1 MKIEDLMIGDWVC
14 LADGNLPLEERYFKI
29 EYLSTSAGVSW
40 VNQGTNAPI
49 GLGDGESL
57 IPVFTDE
64 ISPIPITP
72 EILEKNGFEGIK
84 EGRFPSLR
92 NYYNDIIF
100 QLEGIKEEGNCK
112 ILYIFKNIPI
122 LYVHELQHALKLCGI
137 DKEIII

>member
-1 MKIEDLMIGDWVC
+1 MKIDEVM
-14 LADGNLPLEERYFKI
+14 
-29 EYLSTSAGVSW
+29 
-40 VNQGTNAPI
+40 
-49 GLGDGESL
+49 LGDIVSL
-57 IPVFTDE
+57 AGNPIHVTLGVFNHWSNN
-64 ISPIPITP
+64 IKPIPLTQ

-122 LYVHELQHALKLCGI
+122 LYVHQLQHALKLCGI
-137 DKEIII
+137 DKEIVV